1 MTCDTLEVLKSV
13 YQNDS
18 SCILILDSSLRLIW
32 HNGKSIPFDPEE
44 DLKTVLHM
52 PENENIESG
61 DYSYSVHGIIYE
73 YHLTNVSDE
82 YYVIACSDMPAVC
95 RNLESRYTREH
106 IENMLAASKLETL
119 NICSAAVRLNDFFE
133 GMENEDEVF
142 DKLNEQTNIIMKNC
156 SAMLKEQYL
165 MEELLKYYREGE
177 TECFAVNF
185 SEIVRLFADSCSR
198 VIGPRGS
205 TKISCDISGDVFINA
220 SGGRIEYFLLCLFVL
235 LRKKYKGSYHLKLSV
250 SVLYDEAVFNMKLI
264 PLGDD
269 ETCKPLLS
277 EFIPLHRE
285 TPEYEIESMIVRKFL
300 ERYEGMMIDSTESSG
315 RMYSVRMPL
324 AEMGLTTKNS
334 SERKSIAGES
344 VITPYHAVLWDISDF
359 RYY

>member
-13 YQNDS
+13 YRNDS
-18 SCILILDSSLRLIW
+18 SCILILDSGLSLIW

-44 DLKTVLHM
+44 DLKTVLCM
-52 PENENIESG
+52 PEKGSIESG
-61 DYSYSVHGIIYE
+61 DYSYSAHGIIYE

-82 YYVIACSDMPAVC
+82 YYVIACSDLPAIY

-106 IENMLAASKLETL
+106 LENALAASKLETM
-119 NICSAAVRLNDFFE
+119 NICAAAVRLNDCFE
-133 GMENEDEVF
+133 GMENEEAVF
-142 DKLNEQTNIIMKNC
+142 DELNEQTNIIMKNC

-165 MEELLKYYREGE
+165 MEELLRYYREGE
-177 TECFAVNF
+177 TECSVINF
-185 SEIVRLFADSCSR
+185 SEIARSFANCCSR
-198 VIGPRGS
+198 VLGPRGS
-205 TKISCDISGDVFINA
+205 TKISCDISEDIFINA
-220 SGGRIEYFLLCLFVL
+220 SGGRVEYFLLCLFVL
-235 LRKKYKGSYHLKLSV
+235 LRKKYKGVYHLKLSA

-269 ETCKPLLS
+269 EPCTPLLS

-285 TPEYEIESMIVRKFL
+285 TPEYEMENMVVRKFL
-300 ERYEGMMIDSTESSG
+300 ERYEGMLIDSTESSG
-315 RMYSVRMPL
+315 RMYSVRMPV
-324 AEMGLTTKNS
+324 AEMGLSMKLS